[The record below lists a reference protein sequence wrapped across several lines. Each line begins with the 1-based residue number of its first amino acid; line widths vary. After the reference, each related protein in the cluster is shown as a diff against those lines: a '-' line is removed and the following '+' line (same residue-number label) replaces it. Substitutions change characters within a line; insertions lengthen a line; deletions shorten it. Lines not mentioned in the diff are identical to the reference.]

1 MGARER
7 KARVERFDDW
17 SPLFPRSSYARIAM
31 GSGREHI
38 YYADLNCPFCYA
50 LDERIHQLGLTGS
63 ALWRGVQHLLTAEQ
77 WQEESPERLA
87 EEVARVQKHAPE
99 LTINVPPRRPP
110 TGLAIL
116 TLAELEL
123 SGRAAGPQ
131 LRRALYWALWV
142 EGQDISSARVIDE
155 ACRALGFDT
164 PKPSSNAR
172 SLAQRWQREWEG
184 GDFDRCIPVLVAPSG
199 ARSVGLEESRRVA
212 AFLKAGLLSS
222 ENDDRC
228 RGPESS

>member
-1 MGARER
+1 
-7 KARVERFDDW
+7 
-17 SPLFPRSSYARIAM
+17 M

-50 LDERIHQLGLTGS
+50 LDERIHQLGLTGA
-63 ALWRGVQHLLTAEQ
+63 ALWRGVQHLVTPEQ
-77 WQEESPERLA
+77 WRAESTERLG

-99 LTINVPPRRPP
+99 LKINVPPRRPASA
-110 TGLAIL
+110 LAIV
-116 TLAELEL
+116 TLAELDL
-123 SGRAAGPQ
+123 VDRAAGAQ
-131 LRRALYWALWV
+131 LRRALYSALWV
-142 EGQDISSARVIDE
+142 DGRDISSANVIAE
-155 ACRALGFDT
+155 SCRALGFEA
-164 PKPSSNAR
+164 PKPGANGR
-172 SLAQRWQREWEG
+172 SLAQRWQREWEN

-222 ENDDRC
+222 ENDDHC

>member
-1 MGARER
+1 
-7 KARVERFDDW
+7 
-17 SPLFPRSSYARIAM
+17 M
-31 GSGREHI
+31 GSGREHV

-63 ALWRGVQHLLTAEQ
+63 ALWRGVQHLVTPEQ
-77 WQEESPERLA
+77 WRTESSERMA
-87 EEVARVQKHAPE
+87 EEVARVRKHAPE
-99 LTINVPPRRPP
+99 LAINVPPRRPP
-110 TGLAIL
+110 TGLAIT
-116 TLAELEL
+116 TLAEIDL
-123 SGRAAGPQ
+123 SDRTAGAQ
-131 LRRALYWALWV
+131 LRRLLYAALWV
-142 EGQDISSARVIDE
+142 EGRDISSPRVIDQ
-155 ACRALGFDT
+155 ACRSLGFEA

-172 SLAQRWQREWEG
+172 SLVQRWQREWEG